1 MKAFLDYASS
11 KYYAGDP
18 IISDEEFDK
27 LAEYHGYENVGAAV
41 HGNTVA
47 HPFPMWSLQK
57 CYTDE
62 PRIELRGDVIESP
75 KLDGAAI
82 SVTYVYGKL
91 SLALTRGDGKQG
103 LPITDKIKQLVPNT
117 IASNEPLVQLTG
129 EIVAPKTVDNAR
141 NYAAGALNLKSVD
154 EFKTRQLTFVAYGY
168 QPHTFDHFSDQLK
181 WVASQGFN
189 TILDGDA
196 LNIFPT
202 DGLVFRTDNYLLFYE
217 AGYTAKHPRGAFALK
232 ERTGGVIT
240 RLLGV
245 DWQVGRSGKITPVAL
260 LEPVVIGEATV
271 SRATL
276 NNSKYIQELDLEI
289 GCLVEVERAGMII
302 PRIIGRIYS
311 EEENS

>member
-1 MKAFLDYASS
+1 MSKMLDYFATQ
-11 KYYAGDP
+11 YYAGTP
-18 IISDEEFDK
+18 VISDEEFDR
-27 LAEYHGYENVGAAV
+27 LADYYGYENVGAAV
-41 HGNTVA
+41 QGNTVA

-62 PRIELRGDVIESP
+62 PRIALSGDVIESP

-103 LPITDKIKQLVPNT
+103 LPITDKIREIVPNT
-117 IASNEPLVQLTG
+117 IASNEPLVQITG
-129 EIVAPKTVDNAR
+129 EIVAPKTLDNAR

-168 QPHTFDHFSDQLK
+168 QPHTFDNFSDQLR
-181 WVASQGFN
+181 WVSSQGFN
-189 TILDGDA
+189 TILDGSA
-196 LNIFPT
+196 LSIFPT
-202 DGLVFRTDNYLLFYE
+202 DGLVYRTDNYLLFYE

-240 RLLGV
+240 KLLGV
-245 DWQVGRSGKITPVAL
+245 DWQVGRSGVVSPVAL

-276 NNSKYIQELDLEI
+276 HNMKYIQDLDLEI
-289 GCLVEVERAGMII
+289 GCLVEVVRAGEII
-302 PRIIGRIYS
+302 PRVLRRIY
-311 EEENS
+311 E

>member
-1 MKAFLDYASS
+1 MNKMLDYFAAQ
-11 KYYAGDP
+11 YYAGTP
-18 IISDEEFDK
+18 AITDEEFDR
-27 LAEYHGYENVGAAV
+27 LADYYGYENIGAAV

-62 PRIELRGDVIESP
+62 PRIELGGDVIESP

-103 LPITDKIKQLVPNT
+103 LPITEKIAQIVPSS
-117 IASNEPLVQLTG
+117 IATEEPLVQITG
-129 EIVAPKTVDNAR
+129 EVVAPKTIDNAR

-154 EFKTRQLTFVAYGY
+154 EFKTRDITFVSYGLF
-168 QPHTFDHFSDQLK
+168 PNKNDCFSEDIK
-181 WVASQGFN
+181 WLSEHGFN
-189 TILDGDA
+189 TILDGES
-196 LNIFPT
+196 LEVFPT
-202 DGLVFRTDNYLLFYE
+202 DGIVFRLNSYEAFYA

-240 RLLGV
+240 KLLGV
-245 DWQVGRSGKITPVAL
+245 EWGVGRSGKITPVAL

-276 NNSKYIQELDLEI
+276 NNSKYIQDLNLEI